1 MITVEF
7 LWVSGLGDC
16 SASDT
21 TTVHL
26 PPVPLSCDTGRD
38 LENELQGPS
47 GVVWIPLI
55 LKLLVVAAMLHT
67 KGQNFVFN
75 FFWIWCYKM
84 G

>member
-1 MITVEF
+1 MIAVEF
-7 LWVSGLGDC
+7 LWVFGLGDC
-16 SASDT
+16 SAGDT

-47 GVVWIPLI
+47 GVVWIPPI
-55 LKLLVVAAMLHT
+55 IQLLVVAE
-67 KGQNFVFN
+67 GQNFVFN
-75 FFWIWCYKM
+75 FFWIWCYKK